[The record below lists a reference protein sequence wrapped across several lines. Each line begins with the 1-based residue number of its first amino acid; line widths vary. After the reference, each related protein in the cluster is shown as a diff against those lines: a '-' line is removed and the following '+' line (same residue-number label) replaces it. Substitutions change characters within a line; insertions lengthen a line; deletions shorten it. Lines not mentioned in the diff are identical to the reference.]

1 MRPPL
6 RDEEGIVL
14 PGNKRVSTRV
24 KPVVMPTIAVWPTAS
39 KAPRHLEPAPSSGPN
54 AMPGHVHKAT
64 ASRRDALEAS
74 LRDALG
80 LTQSSVTDKPATAP
94 LPVSDKPVMPARGK
108 PTATAQE
115 GAREPQATQAPASDK
130 PATAPLPANDKPV
143 QAASD
148 KPATA
153 AAPTVPLEAPTDSPR
168 ARQWI
173 ASIASSLAPDSR
185 RARQWVASI
194 ASSLAT
200 DSPRARQ
207 WIASIA
213 TSLVVLAA
221 TWWLY
226 RSEIANH
233 VENTIPAATWAGDD
247 ELAQVKQALQ
257 QERDRTEELARE
269 LITNLAQV
277 KQALQQERDKTE
289 KLESEL
295 ATDLAQVKQALQQ
308 ERDKTEKLARELTTD
323 LAQVKQAPQQ
333 ERDKIEKLATDLVQV
348 KQTLQQ
354 ELGKN
359 EKLASALAADQVKQ
373 APPQD
378 REKTEKLVMDLAQV
392 KQALQ
397 QDRDKAEKL
406 ARELTTDFAQVKQ
419 ALKQERD
426 KSETLA
432 RELATDL
439 AQVKQ
444 ALKQTE
450 MQSGTYGELLVQE
463 RTRNRELEAQLAAR
477 QDATAGGSRN
487 ATSTLSETPG
497 PTQAPATD
505 KPATAPLPASDKP
518 VMPAHDKPATMA
530 ARPMAPEASGNSEAA
545 RLMARASLLR
555 DQGNIGAARSVLER
569 AAETGSASALFSLA
583 ETYDPLSLSAWG
595 TFGTRGDVAKAQEL
609 YANAL
614 AGGVQ
619 EARDRLNALRQ

>member
-289 KLESEL
+289 KL
-295 ATDLAQVKQALQQ
+295 
-308 ERDKTEKLARELTTD
+308 ARELTTD

-373 APPQD
+373 APPQG

-406 ARELTTDFAQVKQ
+406 ASF
-419 ALKQERD
+419 
-426 KSETLA
+426 
-432 RELATDL
+432 
-439 AQVKQ
+439 
-444 ALKQTE
+444 
-450 MQSGTYGELLVQE
+450 
-463 RTRNRELEAQLAAR
+463 
-477 QDATAGGSRN
+477 
-487 ATSTLSETPG
+487 
-497 PTQAPATD
+497 
-505 KPATAPLPASDKP
+505 
-518 VMPAHDKPATMA
+518 
-530 ARPMAPEASGNSEAA
+530 
-545 RLMARASLLR
+545 
-555 DQGNIGAARSVLER
+555 
-569 AAETGSASALFSLA
+569 
-583 ETYDPLSLSAWG
+583 
-595 TFGTRGDVAKAQEL
+595 
-609 YANAL
+609 
-614 AGGVQ
+614 
-619 EARDRLNALRQ
+619 

>member
-173 ASIASSLAPDSR
+173 ASIASSL
-185 RARQWVASI
+185 
-194 ASSLAT
+194 
-200 DSPRARQ
+200 
-207 WIASIA
+207 
-213 TSLVVLAA
+213 VVLAA

-277 KQALQQERDKTE
+277 KQ
-289 KLESEL
+289 
-295 ATDLAQVKQALQQ
+295 VPQQ
-308 ERDKTEKLARELTTD
+308 ERDKTEKLA
-323 LAQVKQAPQQ
+323 
-333 ERDKIEKLATDLVQV
+333 TDLVQV
-348 KQTLQQ
+348 
-354 ELGKN
+354 
-359 EKLASALAADQVKQ
+359 
-373 APPQD
+373 
-378 REKTEKLVMDLAQV
+378 
-392 KQALQ
+392 
-397 QDRDKAEKL
+397 
-406 ARELTTDFAQVKQ
+406 
-419 ALKQERD
+419 
-426 KSETLA
+426 
-432 RELATDL
+432 
-439 AQVKQ
+439 
-444 ALKQTE
+444 
-450 MQSGTYGELLVQE
+450 
-463 RTRNRELEAQLAAR
+463 
-477 QDATAGGSRN
+477 
-487 ATSTLSETPG
+487 
-497 PTQAPATD
+497 
-505 KPATAPLPASDKP
+505 
-518 VMPAHDKPATMA
+518 
-530 ARPMAPEASGNSEAA
+530 
-545 RLMARASLLR
+545 
-555 DQGNIGAARSVLER
+555 
-569 AAETGSASALFSLA
+569 
-583 ETYDPLSLSAWG
+583 
-595 TFGTRGDVAKAQEL
+595 
-609 YANAL
+609 
-614 AGGVQ
+614 
-619 EARDRLNALRQ
+619 